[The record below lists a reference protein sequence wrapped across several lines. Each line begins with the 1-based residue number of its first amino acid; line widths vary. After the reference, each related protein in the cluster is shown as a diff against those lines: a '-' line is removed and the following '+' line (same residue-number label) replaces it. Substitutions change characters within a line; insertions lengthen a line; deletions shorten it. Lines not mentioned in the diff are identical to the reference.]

1 MNFASPYIYA
11 NVEPEFEFVSDEEY
25 DHGMEVSNSGSSDD
39 EDEDDSKSVPAPS
52 CSVLPPLPP
61 GRAEQKKGKKIFS
74 WKKACST
81 NDVTE
86 SAPRH
91 RSAPTHAPKS
101 RKFRRADTN
110 VVSIRLNE
118 LVAPS
123 NMHAG
128 DPVYCTQCQA
138 ILSKLAQIVSDGTD
152 KVWQCNF
159 CGERNLV
166 DVEEEE
172 IPQMDDVTFLIEPA
186 PATQATGVSG
196 REESLVIFCVD
207 VSGSMC
213 VTTEVPGKLRLRG
226 SGGLKRMQSLNDSH
240 EDQFLPRQKR
250 DVTYVSRLQSVQAA
264 VDHQLEEMQ
273 KDHPNRRV
281 GLITFDNEVTV
292 IGDGTE
298 EETSVAGDKLTNREA
313 LVKLGKDLNTPKS
326 IKETRKCLGDKLF
339 SLEEG
344 GATALGP
351 TLVVAVAMASRH
363 PGSKVILCTDGMA
376 NVGMGKLDD
385 SMPDSDTGGFY
396 ENISAQAM
404 DQGVSISVVTIK
416 GTDCKLV
423 ELGKLAD
430 KTGGQ
435 VNIVDPLKLTQEFS
449 TILADRTIATNVVAT
464 FNLHKQLYIHH
475 ENNDKK
481 ESRSVRE
488 VGNVTCDT
496 EITFEYGVR
505 PENVESKTAKEDK
518 SEMMLSKVM
527 EEVKTEAGAVP
538 DANAV
543 SEGGAE
549 PDAVPT
555 ADTVADVEVTATSS
569 TSAGGGPEPKSV
581 PAELPFQ
588 LQIRYTDTEGMK
600 ALRVLTQTKPV
611 THDRDLAEKNIDLNV
626 LGTHAAQ
633 KTANLALEGEYTMSR
648 GAALMNQRLAWRSAQ
663 RAEGG
668 PDKKAWYRRIF
679 SKIQTVENH
688 VSKAQMSERS
698 RRGTTYSDEEYEDDE
713 PISFAPEKAKKKKVK
728 KIRARTSE
736 VEDDMANAVY
746 AQSRIS
752 SNKLN

>member
-11 NVEPEFEFVSDEEY
+11 YVEPEFEFVSDDEY
-25 DHGMEVSNSGSSDD
+25 DHGMDVSSSSSD
-39 EDEDDSKSVPAPS
+39 EDEDDRRKPAPVPS
-52 CSVLPPLPP
+52 GSIPPPP
-61 GRAEQKKGKKIFS
+61 PPQPQGAGQKRGKKIFS
-74 WKKACST
+74 WKRPSFRSSA
-81 NDVTE
+81 VTE
-86 SAPRH
+86 SG
-91 RSAPTHAPKS
+91 RSAPRPAAKT

-128 DPVYCTQCQA
+128 DPVYCTQCKA
-138 ILSKLAQIVSDGTD
+138 ILSKLAQIVSDSTD

-159 CGERNLV
+159 CSERNLV

-186 PATQATGVSG
+186 PATQATGLSG

-240 EDQFLPRQKR
+240 EDQYLPRQKR
-250 DVTYVSRLQSVQAA
+250 NVTYVSRLQSVQAA

-273 KDHPNRRV
+273 RDHPNRRV

-298 EETSVAGDKLTNREA
+298 EETSVAGDKLTNREV
-313 LVKLGKDLNTPKS
+313 LVKLGKDLNTPKP
-326 IKETRKCLGDKLF
+326 IKDTRKSLGDKLF

-351 TLVVAVAMASRH
+351 TLVIAVAMASRH

-385 SMPDSDTGGFY
+385 ATPDSDAGSFY
-396 ENISAQAM
+396 EGIGAQAM
-404 DQGVSISVVTIK
+404 EQGVSISVVTIK

-449 TILADRTIATNVVAT
+449 TILADHIIATNVVAT
-464 FNLHKQLYIHH
+464 FILHKQLYIHQ
-475 ENNDKK
+475 ENDDTK
-481 ESRSVRE
+481 ESRVVRE

-496 EITFEYGVR
+496 EITFEYGIR
-505 PENVESKTAKEDK
+505 PETMEKKAASRD
-518 SEMMLSKVM
+518 MMLSKVV
-527 EEVKTEAGAVP
+527 EDEKTEDGAEVGAGAVP
-538 DANAV
+538 MPQANAV
-543 SEGGAE
+543 GE
-549 PDAVPT
+549 AVPC
-555 ADTVADVEVTATSS
+555 ADTAADVEVPTTSS
-569 TSAGGGPEPKSV
+569 TSAGEAAQQKSV

-611 THDRDLAEKNIDLNV
+611 THDRDVAEKNIDLNV
-626 LGTHAAQ
+626 LGTHTAQ
-633 KTANLALEGEYTMSR
+633 KTANLALDGEYTMSR

-688 VSKAQMSERS
+688 VSKAQSSERS
-698 RRGTTYSDEEYEDDE
+698 RHGTTYSDEEYEDDE
-713 PISFAPEKAKKKKVK
+713 PVLPTQVKVMKKKVK

-752 SNKLN
+752 SNRLN

>member
-1 MNFASPYIYA
+1 MMMRQMAAKRLQPLHVQS
-11 NVEPEFEFVSDEEY
+11 
-25 DHGMEVSNSGSSDD
+25 HHHHHQHLW
-39 EDEDDSKSVPAPS
+39 VPHRRGA
-52 CSVLPPLPP
+52 
-61 GRAEQKKGKKIFS
+61 KKIFS

-86 SAPRH
+86 SVRSAPRH
-91 RSAPTHAPKS
+91 APKT

-186 PATQATGVSG
+186 PATQATGLSG

-240 EDQFLPRQKR
+240 EDQYLPRQKR
-250 DVTYVSRLQSVQAA
+250 NVTYVSRLQSVQAA

-273 KDHPNRRV
+273 RDHPNRRV

-298 EETSVAGDKLTNREA
+298 EETSVVGDKLTNREV

-351 TLVVAVAMASRH
+351 TLVIAVAMASRH

-385 SMPDSDTGGFY
+385 ATPDSDAGSFY
-396 ENISAQAM
+396 EGIGAQAM
-404 DQGVSISVVTIK
+404 EQGVSISVVTIK

-449 TILADRTIATNVVAT
+449 TILADHIIATNVVAT
-464 FNLHKQLYIHH
+464 FNLHKQLYIHQEH
-475 ENNDKK
+475 DDKK
-481 ESRSVRE
+481 ESRAVRE

-496 EITFEYGVR
+496 EITFEYGIR
-505 PENVESKTAKEDK
+505 PETMENKAASKDK
-518 SEMMLSKVM
+518 MLSKVV
-527 EEVKTEAGAVP
+527 EEEKREASAEVGAEAVPMPQANAVAEAGAVP
-538 DANAV
+538 EAV
-543 SEGGAE
+543 SR
-549 PDAVPT
+549 
-555 ADTVADVEVTATSS
+555 ADSAADVEVTATSS
-569 TSAGGGPEPKSV
+569 TSAGEGAEQKSV

-600 ALRVLTQTKPV
+600 ALRVLTQTRPV
-611 THDRDLAEKNIDLNV
+611 THDRDVAEKNVDLNV

-633 KTANLALEGEYTMSR
+633 KTANLALDGEYTMSR

-663 RAEGG
+663 RPEGG

-688 VSKAQMSERS
+688 VSKAQSSERS
-698 RRGTTYSDEEYEDDE
+698 RHGTTYSDEEYEDDE
-713 PISFAPEKAKKKKVK
+713 PVSLTHEKVKKKKVK
-728 KIRARTSE
+728 KSRARTSE

-752 SNKLN
+752 SNRLN